1 MRLLLPLVA
10 LAAPLAAAAHPLG
23 NFTINHYAALHV
35 GQQVLTVRYVVDF
48 AEIPAYQA
56 IAEIDRNGNGAI
68 EPDEREDYLSRTPA
82 DLARHL
88 TLTVDGKEVPLT
100 AGKRTF
106 SLPPGAGGLPTLR
119 LEVSFEAS
127 LPAARGAVEF
137 RDGNFP
143 GRLGWQEIIAD
154 AGEGIALV
162 DSTVPRT
169 DRSRAL
175 RDYPTDLLASP
186 PHVTEARFRM
196 AGATASDGLTDAAT
210 APAVPGAPAGFRDRL
225 TELIATRAPLGPG
238 LVLTSLLVA
247 AALGALHALSPGH
260 GKTIVGAYLVGAR
273 GTARHAL
280 FLGLVVTATH
290 TLGVYALGLVTLTA
304 SHYIVPEQLFPW
316 LGAASGLLVLGIG
329 ASLATTRLEAARGG
343 HLHADGHDQ
352 DHDHGHG
359 HHHHHHHGHDQG
371 HFHVY
376 GVAGEGAL
384 SWRRLFALGV
394 SGGLLPCPSALVV
407 MLGAIALGRIAFG
420 LLLIVA
426 FSIGL
431 AAVLTAIGLLFV
443 YARRWFNHLPADG
456 RVARYVPVAS
466 ALVISVAGLLIVVQ
480 ALAQMGVLRAWT

>member
-1 MRLLLPLVA
+1 VKLLPGFLPLVF
-10 LAAPLAAAAHPLG
+10 PLVAAAHPLG
-23 NFTINHYAALHV
+23 NFTINRYAALHL
-35 GQQVLTVRYVVDF
+35 GQHALGIHYVVDM
-48 AEIPAYQA
+48 AEIPAFQT
-56 IAEIDRNGNGAI
+56 ISEIDRNRNGTI
-68 EPDEREDYLSRTPA
+68 DPDEREVYLSRAPA
-82 DLARHL
+82 DLERHL
-88 TLTVDGKEVPLT
+88 TLTVDGREVPLT
-100 AGKRTF
+100 AGRRSF

-143 GRLGWQEIIAD
+143 DRLGWQEIIAD
-154 AGEGIALV
+154 AGEGIALAE
-162 DSTVPRT
+162 STVPRT
-169 DRSRAL
+169 DQSREL

-196 AGATASDGLTDAAT
+196 VTATASDALAAAA
-210 APAVPGAPAGFRDRL
+210 APRPVPAGPGGFRDRL
-225 TELIATRAPLGPG
+225 TELITTGAPLGPR

-280 FLGLVVTATH
+280 VLGLVVTATH

-304 SHYIVPEQLFPW
+304 SHYVVPEQLFPW

-329 ASLATTRLEAARGG
+329 ASLATSRLEAARS
-343 HLHADGHDQ
+343 GHDHAHG
-352 DHDHGHG
+352 HDHGHG
-359 HHHHHHHGHDQG
+359 HHHHHGHD
-371 HFHVY
+371 HDHPHAHVE
-376 GVAGEGAL
+376 GEGAL

-426 FSIGL
+426 FSVGL

-480 ALAQMGVLRAWT
+480 ALVQMGVLRAWT